1 MCPLAMGGGDGL
13 GEATRQALQQG
24 GQFAANTQTYHGGMR
39 TGGAAYSGAAGPAQ
53 GANMMGGGRRRASR
67 KRMMYGGMMPLSG
80 FGQDGAGVP
89 RASAHLIGQDNAI
102 NEAAAF
108 SRTLAGTDNPAAS
121 GSRMVGG
128 VRRKMSRGRKSR
140 RGRKSHRGRGR
151 RMRGGAILN
160 GTGAPSNASY
170 MLLADDP
177 ALQRAA
183 AQVENP
189 AWAGVAKM
197 QFA

>member
-1 MCPLAMGGGDGL
+1 MCPLAVSSIGDGL

-24 GQFAANTQTYHGGMR
+24 GQFAANTRTYHGGMR
-39 TGGAAYSGAAGPAQ
+39 TGGAAYGVNP
-53 GANMMGGGRRRASR
+53 MMGGRRASR
-67 KRMMYGGMMPLSG
+67 KRMMYGGMAPLSAFDNQG
-80 FGQDGAGVP
+80 VDVP

-128 VRRKMSRGRKSR
+128 VRRKMSRRR
-140 RGRKSHRGRGR
+140 RGRKSHRNRKSHR

-160 GTGAPSNASY
+160 GTGAPSDAPY

-177 ALQRAA
+177 ALQNAA